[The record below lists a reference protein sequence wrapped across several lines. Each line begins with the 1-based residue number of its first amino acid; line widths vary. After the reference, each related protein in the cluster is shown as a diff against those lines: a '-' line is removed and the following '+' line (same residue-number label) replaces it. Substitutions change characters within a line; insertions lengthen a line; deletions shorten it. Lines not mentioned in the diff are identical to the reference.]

1 MAAGAAAA
9 RSTAVAAGEEV
20 VEVRSTPAAVTRVA
34 AARVVRS
41 LRGPA
46 VVKAMPVEE
55 AVGAGRTAR

>member
-9 RSTAVAAGEEV
+9 RSTAAGEEV

-34 AARVVRS
+34 ATRVVRS
-41 LRGPA
+41 PRGPA
-46 VVKAMPVEE
+46 VVEATPVEE